1 MELPPV
7 TQQYVDMITQ
17 GHAPWM
23 EGKNSP
29 QWSDSTKQQF
39 FEIFNTEL
47 ANEMELERW
56 RLNNE
61 YNTPKAQMQ
70 RMIEAG
76 INPAAAYQSIS
87 SGNASSAPDSHVAG
101 AAPFHDTSDK
111 LQRINTIMSGI
122 TSIMST
128 INQGIDAV
136 AGIQGITYNAQDRW
150 YNNLRYEAY
159 KEMGI
164 PTIYPE
170 SAFVDGRISKDAMIE
185 VAPGLYAQSND
196 MMMFPEFFESFGFSS
211 RDSRTRQ
218 AAQDIQQQLA
228 DRRTRIDQ
236 LIQSLFNGLENNAS
250 NAEMIRLFME
260 LFAYGAMSKFGG
272 F

>member
-1 MELPPV
+1 MTAQE
-7 TQQYVDMITQ
+7 YADMVNS
-17 GHAPWM
+17 GNAPWLVTK
-23 EGKNSP
+23 GGRND
-29 QWSDSTKQQF
+29 WTDSSKEQY
-39 FEIFNTEL
+39 FNFLTAEQ
-47 ANEMELERW
+47 ANELELERW

-61 YNTPKAQMQ
+61 YNSPRAQME

-76 INPAAAYQSIS
+76 INPAAAYQSVS
-87 SGNASSAPDSHVAG
+87 SGNASSAPNVHQPGS
-101 AAPFHDTSDK
+101 AAFHDTSDK
-111 LQRINTIMSGI
+111 LQRINTIMNGI

-136 AGIQGITYNAQDRW
+136 SGIQGIAYNAQDRW
-150 YNNLRYEAY
+150 YNNLRYEAF
-159 KEMGI
+159 KDMGI

-170 SAFVDGRISKDAMIE
+170 SAFADGRISKDAMIE

-196 MMMFPEFFESFGFSS
+196 MMMFPEFFESFGFTS

-228 DRRTRIDQ
+228 DRRTRIDT
-236 LIQSLFNGLENNAS
+236 LIQDLFKGLENNAS
-250 NAEMIRLFME
+250 NSEMIRMFME